1 MLPLTL
7 STFTLLPHP
16 YSDAT
21 SDLVFCFKVPQFAL
35 RELPLSHR
43 VWFGTG
49 THLDNKLEPSD
60 VFYQDFGSLV
70 EWNRKGEEE
79 EEKEE
84 GEGEVDGGEGK
95 DKKREREREGEGGEE
110 GEEKERKGRRRR
122 RRRGGG
128 GDK

>member
-7 STFTLLPHP
+7 STFTLLLYP
-16 YSDAT
+16 YSDAP

-35 RELPLSHR
+35 RELPLSR
-43 VWFGTG
+43 CVWFGTG
-49 THLDNKLEPSD
+49 THLDNKLESSD

-70 EWNRKGEEE
+70 ERNRKGEEE

-110 GEEKERKGRRRR
+110 GEEKEKKK
-122 RRRGGG
+122 RRRGR
-128 GDK
+128 